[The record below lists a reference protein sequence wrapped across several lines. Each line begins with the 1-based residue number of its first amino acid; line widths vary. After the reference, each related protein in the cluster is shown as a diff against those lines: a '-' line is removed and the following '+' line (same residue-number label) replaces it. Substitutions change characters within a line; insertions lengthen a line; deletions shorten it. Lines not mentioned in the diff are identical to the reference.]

1 MPKIKANG
9 IELYYEIHGKGKP
22 LVLMSGIG
30 YSLWEWHRM
39 VPFLERHFQVIA
51 FDNRGA
57 GQSEKPPGPYN
68 AQLLAADTAGLLD
81 ALGIKQAIVMGHS
94 MGGFIAQA
102 LALDFPEKVTRL
114 ILCSTNFG
122 GPRHIPVT
130 EEAMKVLG
138 DVSSDP
144 MTRFRNGLVVSTAP
158 GWAEHHPELIQECL
172 GYWKN
177 PQATAEALRDEWF
190 HTGDMARTDAEG
202 FFYIVGRFKDM
213 IISGGE
219 NIYAAEVEAVFR
231 EHPAV
236 ADAALIGQPDEKW
249 GETGLMIVA
258 CKPDQSASAEE
269 LLQFCQGRLAKY
281 KIPRRIEF
289 VASLPYSPYGKVV
302 KAELKRQWVVDGG
315 R

>member
-22 LVLMSGIG
+22 LVLISGIG

-158 GWAEHHPELIQECL
+158 GWAERHPELIQEWIEWRLANPVEPMPYQAQLAIGL
-172 GYWKN
+172 GLLPEAAAFEN
-177 PQATAEALRDEWF
+177 RLPQIKVPTLILFGAHDR
-190 HTGDMARTDAEG
+190 
-202 FFYIVGRFKDM
+202 V
-213 IISGGE
+213 
-219 NIYAAEVEAVFR
+219 VP
-231 EHPAV
+231 PAN
-236 ADAALIGQPDEKW
+236 AAL
-249 GETGLMIVA
+249 
-258 CKPDQSASAEE
+258 
-269 LLQFCQGRLAKY
+269 LAV
-281 KIPRRIEF
+281 KIPNSKANIFPDAGHFFPIEIPEAASQAVIEF
-289 VASLPYSPYGKVV
+289 
-302 KAELKRQWVVDGG
+302 AE
-315 R
+315 